1 MFILHFWGEHCPERR
16 YVDSQGVSRICGA
29 SDLKASQHY
38 PVRFGAAVTE
48 CFLEHYDEVQ
58 ACVKK
63 TKHTLLS
70 SSPAKEAKDHVWL
83 KGYIFVAPIC
93 LSVYRFIG
101 LSVYRFIGLSVYR
114 FIGLSGGGGL
124 LAIPAGPWICKACQL
139 AAGNSR
145 AAIVAVR
152 YKPGNGFAWPIC
164 WLAFVPIRLWEAFL
178 KEFDKKMNF

>member
-1 MFILHFWGEHCPERR
+1 M
-16 YVDSQGVSRICGA
+16 
-29 SDLKASQHY
+29 
-38 PVRFGAAVTE
+38 TE

-114 FIGLSGGGGL
+114 VGGVYWLSL
-124 LAIPAGPWICKACQL
+124 QDP
-139 AAGNSR
+139 
-145 AAIVAVR
+145 
-152 YKPGNGFAWPIC
+152 GFAKHANLRQVIQE
-164 WLAFVPIRLWEAFL
+164 LQS
-178 KEFDKKMNF
+178 